1 MNNKYKLLKNIC
13 SNKKIKNLYNLLD
26 SGLLVFSVK
35 LNEDKHNVYRL
46 FNTGLIVNEEFIPK
60 KDETGNWIQF
70 ENSFDH
76 KVVDLDSEFLSDEVS
91 YEMILE
97 EVIDQIKGDIDYYK
111 ENEIF
116 NYEGDLDESEL
127 EEYLDEV
134 VDDIKNEIMV

>member
-1 MNNKYKLLKNIC
+1 MTNKYKLIKNIC
-13 SNKKIKNLYNLLD
+13 SNNKIDDLYDLLD
-26 SGLLVFSVK
+26 SGLLVLTVK

-46 FNTGLIVNEEFIPK
+46 FNTGLNVNEEFIPK

-70 ENSFDH
+70 ENSFNH
-76 KVVDLDSEFLSDEVS
+76 KVVDLDSEFLPDEVS

-97 EVIDQIKGDIDYYK
+97 QVIDQIKGDVDYYK

-116 NYEGDLDESEL
+116 NYDGDWDESEL

-134 VDDIKNEIMV
+134 VDDIKKEIVV

>member
-1 MNNKYKLLKNIC
+1 MTNKYKLIKNIC
-13 SNKKIKNLYNLLD
+13 SNNKIDDLYDLLD
-26 SGLLVFSVK
+26 SGLLVLTVK

-46 FNTGLIVNEEFIPK
+46 FNTGLNVNEEFIPK

-70 ENSFDH
+70 ENPFNH
-76 KVVDLDSEFLSDEVS
+76 KVVDLDSEFLPDEVS

-97 EVIDQIKGDIDYYK
+97 QVIDQIKGDVDYYK

-116 NYEGDLDESEL
+116 NYDGDLDESEL

-134 VDDIKNEIMV
+134 VDDIKNEIVV

>member
-1 MNNKYKLLKNIC
+1 MTNKYKLIKNIC
-13 SNKKIKNLYNLLD
+13 SNNKIDDLYDLLD
-26 SGLLVFSVK
+26 SGLLVLTVK

-46 FNTGLIVNEEFIPK
+46 FNTGLNVNEEFIPK

-70 ENSFDH
+70 ENSFNH
-76 KVVDLDSEFLSDEVS
+76 KVVDLDSEFLPDEVS

-97 EVIDQIKGDIDYYK
+97 QVIDQIKGDVNYYK

-116 NYEGDLDESEL
+116 NYDGDLDESEL

-134 VDDIKNEIMV
+134 VDDIKNEIVV

>member
-1 MNNKYKLLKNIC
+1 MTNKYKLIKNIC
-13 SNKKIKNLYNLLD
+13 SNNKIDDLYDLLD
-26 SGLLVFSVK
+26 SGLLVLTVK

-46 FNTGLIVNEEFIPK
+46 FNTGLNVNEEFIPK

-70 ENSFDH
+70 ENSFNH
-76 KVVDLDSEFLSDEVS
+76 KVVDLDSEFLPDEVS

-97 EVIDQIKGDIDYYK
+97 QVIDQIKGDVDYYK

-116 NYEGDLDESEL
+116 NYDGDLDESEL

-134 VDDIKNEIMV
+134 VDDIKNEIVV

>member
-1 MNNKYKLLKNIC
+1 MNNKYKLIKNIC
-13 SNKKIKNLYNLLD
+13 SNEKIDNLYDLLD
-26 SGLLVFSVK
+26 SALWVFSVK

-46 FNTGLIVNEEFIPK
+46 LNTGLNVNEEFIPK

-70 ENSFDH
+70 KNSFDH
-76 KVVDLDSEFLSDEVS
+76 KVVDLDSEFLPDEVS

-97 EVIDQIKGDIDYYK
+97 EVIDSIKEDIDYYK

-134 VDDIKNEIMV
+134 VDDIKNEIVV

>member
-1 MNNKYKLLKNIC
+1 MTNKYKLIKNIC
-13 SNKKIKNLYNLLD
+13 SNNKIDDLYDLLD
-26 SGLLVFSVK
+26 SGLVVLTVK

-46 FNTGLIVNEEFIPK
+46 FNTGLNVNEEFIPK

-70 ENSFDH
+70 ENSFNH
-76 KVVDLDSEFLSDEVS
+76 KVVDLDSEFLPDEVS

-97 EVIDQIKGDIDYYK
+97 QVIDQIKGDVDYYK

-116 NYEGDLDESEL
+116 NYDGDLDESEL

-134 VDDIKNEIMV
+134 VDDIKNEIVV

>member
-46 FNTGLIVNEEFIPK
+46 FNTGLNVNEEFIPK

-76 KVVDLDSEFLSDEVS
+76 KVVDLDSEFLPDEVS

-97 EVIDQIKGDIDYYK
+97 QVIF
-111 ENEIF
+111 IF
-116 NYEGDLDESEL
+116 L
-127 EEYLDEV
+127 
-134 VDDIKNEIMV
+134 MVKL

>member
-13 SNKKIKNLYNLLD
+13 SNNKIDDLYDLLD

-46 FNTGLIVNEEFIPK
+46 FNTGLNVNEEFIPK

-76 KVVDLDSEFLSDEVS
+76 KVVDLDSEFLPDEVS

-97 EVIDQIKGDIDYYK
+97 QVIDQIKGDIDYYK

-116 NYEGDLDESEL
+116 NYDGDLDESEL

-134 VDDIKNEIMV
+134 VDDIKNEIVV